1 MRWMIIIFGLLL
13 VLRGNCFGKE
23 DSYSKAG
30 KSSATFLKISV
41 DAKASA
47 MGEAY
52 VGLAEGVSSIYYNP
66 AGLVQSKTKQA
77 TFMHNAYF
85 EDINHEFVGYV
96 HPMQEMNRVIG
107 VGIIGLFIDDIKRKT
122 KATLKDEGSFESNDY
137 CLILSLGQKIR
148 EDILGG
154 LSLKVIRQKLD
165 KEKGLGM
172 GIDIGLLCKNYPI
185 EDFNI
190 GVVLQNIGQKMKIYK
205 EKFTLPIILKVGIAY
220 RLPNDKLLLV
230 ADIKKP
236 YDNEASLGLGIEYR
250 LLESVLLR
258 GGYRYKLDNLKNEPL
273 TDLTCGIGF
282 VIKDFRLDYAFIPY
296 DKLEDTH
303 RISLSRDF

>member
-1 MRWMIIIFGLLL
+1 MRWMLIIFCLLF

-30 KSSATFLKISV
+30 KSAATFLKISV
-41 DAKASA
+41 DARASG

-66 AGLVQSKTKQA
+66 AGLVQSKTKEA

-85 EDINHEFVGYV
+85 EGINHEFVGYV
-96 HPMQEMNRVIG
+96 HPMQDMKRVIG
-107 VGIIGLFIDDIKRKT
+107 IGVIGLFIDDIKRKT
-122 KATLKDEGSFESNDY
+122 KATFVDEGSFKSNDY
-137 CLILSLGQKIR
+137 SLIFSLGQEIR

-165 KEKGLGM
+165 KEKGLGV
-172 GIDIGLLCKNYPI
+172 GIDVGLLRKNYPI
-185 EDFNI
+185 ENFNI
-190 GVVLQNIGQKMKIYK
+190 GMVLQNIGQKMKIYK
-205 EKFTLPIILKVGIAY
+205 EEFTLPIIFKVGIAY

-230 ADIKKP
+230 ADLKKP
-236 YDNEASLGLGIEYR
+236 YDNEASIHLGLEYKI
-250 LLESVLLR
+250 LESIFLR

-273 TDLTCGIGF
+273 TDLTLGVGF
-282 VIKDFRLDYAFIPY
+282 VIKDFKLDYAFIPY

-303 RISLSRDF
+303 RISLTRSF